1 MRPPRSRALRLAGS
15 TLFAL
20 MLGLTACGLDTSLN
34 RFVFALY
41 SGADMMHIV
50 SGSAG
55 VQGLLLLG
63 VGYGL
68 YQVTQRPT
76 AAWTALVVL
85 AALCWGLS
93 GRKVGV
99 ALWNEGRVYT
109 GWFNIQTDQ
118 FALCSPAEDCETT
131 ILHTSITPLPFWR
144 VRLANAHGQR
154 SFFIGPVTW
163 GPTLRM
169 LREAVSSPTEK
180 QPQ

>member
-1 MRPPRSRALRLAGS
+1 MSPPRSRALRLAGS
-15 TLFAL
+15 ILFAL

-34 RFVFALY
+34 RFVF
-41 SGADMMHIV
+41 SGSSGEYMMRIV
-50 SGSAG
+50 SGSVG

-68 YQVTQRPT
+68 YRAAQRPT
-76 AAWTALVVL
+76 VGWTALVVIV
-85 AALCWGLS
+85 ALCWGLS

-99 ALWNEGRVYT
+99 ALWDEGRVYA

-118 FALCSPAEDCETT
+118 FALCSPTEDCETT

-154 SFFIGPVTW
+154 VIFIGPVTW
-163 GPTLRM
+163 EPTLRM
-169 LREAVSSPTEK
+169 LREVFSPPAKK
-180 QPQ
+180 QSQ